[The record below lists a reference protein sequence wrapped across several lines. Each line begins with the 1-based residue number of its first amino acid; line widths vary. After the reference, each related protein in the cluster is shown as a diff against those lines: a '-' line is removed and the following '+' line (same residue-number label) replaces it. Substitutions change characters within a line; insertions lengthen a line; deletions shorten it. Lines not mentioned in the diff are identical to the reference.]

1 MIARLRHLI
10 RQRGPREIVSLVAL
24 NARHALRG
32 LSSAQRRQRRA
43 DEQFDR
49 RWGTDTAGTR
59 SVGSLGVE
67 SEDSHRL
74 HGYQAAQQ
82 DIVDEILAAIPDGPE
97 GFTFIDYGSGKGRVL
112 LMAALHPFRSVI
124 GIEIAEEMHRIAEAN
139 IAHFATV
146 APVACKDISS
156 LCRDARAFDPPE
168 TPLIAYFYNPCHGE
182 ILRPMVET
190 IERSH
195 AARPRPIWAV
205 YIEPLYPEAFEASGR
220 WHVQAADDSYRLY
233 RL

>member
-1 MIARLRHLI
+1 MVGQRNLGEIAALASLNLRHAVRRLSPAARRLR
-10 RQRGPREIVSLVAL
+10 E
-24 NARHALRG
+24 
-32 LSSAQRRQRRA
+32 A
-43 DEQFDR
+43 DASFDR

-59 SVGSLGVE
+59 SVGSLRIE
-67 SEDSHRL
+67 SRDSHRL

-112 LMAALHPFRSVI
+112 LLAALHPFRSVI
-124 GIEIAEEMHRIAEAN
+124 GIEIAGEMHEIAQTN
-139 IAHFATV
+139 IARFAV
-146 APVACKDISS
+146 LAPVACRDIRSF
-156 LCRDARAFDPPE
+156 CRDARDFEPPQ

-195 AARPRPIWAV
+195 AACPRPIWAI

-220 WHVQAADDSYRLY
+220 WVAHRVEDGCRIYRLGTG
-233 RL
+233 